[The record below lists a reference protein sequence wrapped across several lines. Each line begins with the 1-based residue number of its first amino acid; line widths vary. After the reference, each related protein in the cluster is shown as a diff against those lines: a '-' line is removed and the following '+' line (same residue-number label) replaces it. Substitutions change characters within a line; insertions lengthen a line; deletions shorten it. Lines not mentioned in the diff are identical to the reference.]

1 MQGTSASVGGA
12 NAGVGVTAPSTAPS
26 VENAYFTAKA
36 GETSSVSF
44 TQNDVT
50 SIEIV
55 SAADL
60 NSVPVTVEKVSA
72 GSSAVIRAGN
82 PGEKV
87 AVYSY
92 LQITAGTD
100 NKNIEKAKINFKI
113 PLSWFAEKYDSD
125 KVTLYHYDSNW
136 KPLITA
142 KAKEDSAHAY
152 YTAETDGFSLFAI
165 AAERMAEEKKV
176 EPLPTFPGEE
186 TPEPKI
192 SEETPRKSLLKK
204 INIAGRAFLQK
215 LNLENKNLLWPIII
229 SAAVIIGLIVI
240 IHFRKER
247 FQTKVAKLKPQKKK
261 DD

>member
-1 MQGTSASVGGA
+1 MKRNKNHNHRELRAPGLLVLLELNNTIGGTSQSSTYCFTVQGTSASVGGA

-72 GSSAVIRAGN
+72 GGSAVIRAGN

-165 AAERMAEEKKV
+165 A
-176 EPLPTFPGEE
+176 
-186 TPEPKI
+186 
-192 SEETPRKSLLKK
+192 LLKGWLK
-204 INIAGRAFLQK
+204 KRK
-215 LNLENKNLLWPIII
+215 LNLCRLSLGKKHQNQ
-229 SAAVIIGLIVI
+229 
-240 IHFRKER
+240 R
-247 FQTKVAKLKPQKKK
+247 FQKKLPEILAEENQYRRAGIPAEIKFGK
-261 DD
+261 